1 MPEYIWYFF
10 VYAFL
15 GWCSEVCF
23 AAVNSGKFVN
33 RGFLNGP
40 LCPMYGI
47 GVCLIALCLGPLGE
61 NPLLLFAGA
70 VVLTTA
76 LEGITGL
83 LLEKLFH
90 QRWWD
95 YSNVP
100 FNLGGYVCLKFSL
113 LWGLA
118 CLLIL
123 KVVHPGIARMISLIP
138 PLVSAIALPLLFAL
152 LIADTIT
159 TVLSVR
165 KLNAHLEQL
174 ERLSTRIR
182 AASDDIG
189 EKVSDATLALMAK
202 QAVLLSHIKGDEK
215 RLLRAFPG
223 MRSLR
228 HPEWLE
234 KLKGQLMKK

>member
-1 MPEYIWYFF
+1 M
-10 VYAFL
+10 
-15 GWCSEVCF
+15 
-23 AAVNSGKFVN
+23 
-33 RGFLNGP
+33 
-40 LCPMYGI
+40 
-47 GVCLIALCLGPLGE
+47 
-61 NPLLLFAGA
+61 
-70 VVLTTA
+70 
-76 LEGITGL
+76 
-83 LLEKLFH
+83 
-90 QRWWD
+90 
-95 YSNVP
+95 
-100 FNLGGYVCLKFSL
+100 KFSL

-138 PLVSAIALPLLFAL
+138 PLVSPYQ
-152 LIADTIT
+152 DH
-159 TVLSVR
+159 VLSVR

-182 AASDDIG
+182 AASDGIG

-202 QAVLLSHIKGDEK
+202 QAMLLSHIKGDEK

-234 KLKGQLMKK
+234 KLKEQLMKK